1 MADTIRYVDTDVV
14 GGLGDGT
21 SLANAYSGIN
31 AWNTAEAAA
40 VGTGDRHLCYLSG
53 ATLDV
58 ASGNVSLG
66 GWSGAGELHLIGDS
80 PDEPFE
86 VDTTAYRLSLK
97 RTTLLSRCRIP

>member
-58 ASGNVSLG
+58 ATSDLDLD